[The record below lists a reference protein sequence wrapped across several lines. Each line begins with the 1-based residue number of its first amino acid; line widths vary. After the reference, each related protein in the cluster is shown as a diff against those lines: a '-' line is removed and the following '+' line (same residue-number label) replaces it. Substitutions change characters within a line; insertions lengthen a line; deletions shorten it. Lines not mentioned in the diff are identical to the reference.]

1 MEAFTNG
8 EQMSILN
15 IREAEREGARLV
27 FGISGVSGSG
37 KTFTALQIAWGLAG
51 GNSKKVG
58 LLDAENKRGS
68 LYSDSLVGK
77 DGQVNKFMIGDLYAP
92 FSPQR
97 YAGAIKEFQEAGVEV
112 LVIDS
117 ASLEWEGEG
126 GCEDIADDGGKV
138 ANWKKAKR
146 EHKRFMN
153 TLLTCDMHI
162 IVCLRAREKT
172 SFKDPRAP
180 QSLGIQPIC
189 EKNFMFE
196 LTASVMIHDQ
206 GTRRDILK
214 CPADL
219 LQIVD
224 KPDGY
229 LGAKEGLAI
238 RRWVDGG
245 AKLDPEV
252 ERARNTILSHAAE
265 GLAKVEEIWGALPAK
280 TKKALGQSFID
291 MARSSAQAFDDQ
303 REQQPGIDPISL
315 DSGFNP
321 AVPIEREVINSS
333 PAHVPLPDAD
343 GDPFS
348 MNDQE

>member
-1 MEAFTNG
+1 
-8 EQMSILN
+8 MSILN

-37 KTFTALQIAWGLAG
+37 KTYTALQMAWGLAG

-77 DGQVNKFMIGDLYAP
+77 DGAINKFLIGDLYAP
-92 FSPQR
+92 FSPAR
-97 YAGAIKEFQEAGVEV
+97 YSAAIKEFQEAGVEV

-180 QSLGIQPIC
+180 LSLGIQPIC
-189 EKNFMFE
+189 EKSFMFE
-196 LTASVMIHDQ
+196 LTASVLIHDQ

-219 LQIVD
+219 LAIVD

-252 ERARNTILSHAAE
+252 ERARNTILSHTAE
-265 GLAKVEEIWGALPAK
+265 GLTKVEELWSALTPK
-280 TKKALGQSFID
+280 IKKSLGQQFID
-291 MARSSAQAFDDQ
+291 MARSSAQEFDNQAAARNQSNED
-303 REQQPGIDPISL
+303 DL
-315 DSGFNP
+315 DMSSGGFNP
-321 AVPIEREVINSS
+321 LTAAEPDMVAAHKTEES
-333 PAHVPLPDAD
+333 PPQYDD
-343 GDPFS
+343 DPFAES
-348 MNDQE
+348 A